1 MGGSLFAMAH
11 LLGRVVAG
19 GLRRG
24 SAPVRRM
31 ASGHGMSAEEELSQM
46 KLYPGFRP
54 SFFGNP
60 GENKTWGDTK
70 ARWVIVEA
78 YPLFAAIGLGCGICF
93 IHCMRHLFF
102 SPDVFLAKGTR
113 GNAMHDNA
121 KEGEKWK
128 GNVLRSIGDM
138 KSNKTAPMR

>member
-54 SFFGNP
+54 SFFGSP

-78 YPLFAAIGLGCGICF
+78 YPLFAAIGLGCLVCF
-93 IHCMRHLFF
+93 MHCMRHMFF
-102 SPDVFLAKGTR
+102 SPDVMVTKSNR
-113 GNAMHDNA
+113 GNAMIENF
-121 KEGEKWK
+121 KEGQNWK
-128 GNVLRSIGDM
+128 GNPFRSAGSLKKDP
-138 KSNKTAPMR
+138 TDAFR